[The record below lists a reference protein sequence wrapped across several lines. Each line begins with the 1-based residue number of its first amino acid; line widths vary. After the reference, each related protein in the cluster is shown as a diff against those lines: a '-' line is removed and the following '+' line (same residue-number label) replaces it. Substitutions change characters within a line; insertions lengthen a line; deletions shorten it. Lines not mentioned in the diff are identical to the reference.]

1 METPS
6 VPPNLWHE
14 CKARIGSLIDGK
26 YRLVELLGA
35 GTTGAVYRARNE
47 WVARECAVK
56 VFHYEGQHKESLLQR
71 FIREAQA
78 CNRIQKDGRTHPH
91 VVDVLDVGRD
101 RESGR
106 FFLVQE
112 LLKGRT
118 LEAWLDGL
126 PGRRLTLPD
135 AVSVL
140 GPVIDAMAFAHE
152 AGIVHRD
159 LKPEN
164 IFLLDGAQ
172 GELPHA
178 KVLDFGIAQLA
189 DARMTRD
196 SELMGTPEYMAPE
209 SFFGAKNVDARADV
223 WALAMILYEMV
234 YGALAF
240 YRATDSMFQVM
251 QRIALEDPPS
261 LVDKGLLRPAVWAV
275 LRRALSREAADR
287 YPNARA
293 LQEALDE
300 VLTTL

>member
-1 METPS
+1 MESPS
-6 VPPNLWHE
+6 VPPDLWHE
-14 CKARIGSLIDGK
+14 CKARVGKTIDGK
-26 YRLVELLGA
+26 YKLVELLGA

-56 VFHYEGQHKESLLQR
+56 VFHYEGQHKDSLLQR

-78 CNRIQKDGRTHPH
+78 CNRIKKDGRTHPH
-91 VVDVLDVGRD
+91 VVDALDVGRD
-101 RESGR
+101 RETER

-112 LLKGRT
+112 LLQGRT
-118 LEAWLDGL
+118 LEAYLDQQ
-126 PGRRLTLPD
+126 PGRRMSVPD

-140 GPVIDAMAFAHE
+140 GPVIDAIACAHE

-164 IFLLDGAQ
+164 VFLVDGPQ
-172 GELPHA
+172 GELPSA

-209 SFFGAKNVDARADV
+209 SFFGAKDVDARADV

-234 YGALAF
+234 HGASAF
-240 YRATDSMFQVM
+240 YSATDNMFQVM
-251 QRIALEDPPS
+251 QRISTSEPPS
-261 LVDKGLLRPAVWAV
+261 LVEKGLMRPAVWSV
-275 LRRALSREAADR
+275 LRRALQREAADR
-287 YPNARA
+287 YATARA

-300 VLTTL
+300 VLTTF